1 MALEER
7 LSKVLCPPL
16 SVGGSGQ
23 TPASG
28 EGPFC
33 GQQASTGGGGLAA
46 PGIYLLLALLS
57 DVFLLSQ
64 AILMREAGRL
74 NYHQRPSFLMDL
86 GPELPQKASSRKLR
100 RVGVEAVLGS

>member
-1 MALEER
+1 MASRHPLEGGDS
-7 LSKVLCPPL
+7 LPL
-16 SVGGSGQ
+16 
-23 TPASG
+23 
-28 EGPFC
+28 E
-33 GQQASTGGGGLAA
+33 STS
-46 PGIYLLLALLS
+46 LLALLS